1 MNAFA
6 SISSFA
12 VDMNE
17 IEGEGTKVYKT
28 NPTNFILPLPHS
40 QMINLCSVL
49 EPMKTVFSS
58 LLIYLFC
65 VLFYLHKYFI
75 GPKLVL
81 F

>member
-40 QMINLCSVL
+40 QMIISVL
-49 EPMKTVFSS
+49 F
-58 LLIYLFC
+58 
-65 VLFYLHKYFI
+65 
-75 GPKLVL
+75 
-81 F
+81 